1 MAMMMV
7 RDTAARNK
15 IAHSMYKIAEF
26 AQNVKR
32 CFFSLRTV
40 RSVSSFHFVSH
51 GIKLEVK
58 EMNTQSSPQFL
69 SPERHPR
76 TGGRRTIVYPVL
88 SRRARGLSL
97 GINLFPDR
105 KQCTYDCPYCEVPS
119 FSNPGLALKPGE
131 VTDALWK
138 FFADDWPMY
147 SARFELKD
155 ISLSGN
161 GEPTLSPFLGE
172 ALDAAWGTLQGLAGP
187 CSVAGEVPVVLITN
201 STGFLRP
208 EVCEMLERFSR
219 RAHLEVWAKLD
230 GGLPYLHR
238 MLSGSEFAYG
248 RIADAIADFAL
259 HVPVKLQTM
268 ICRDS
273 RSGALLF
280 DTDGYLETLQSLL
293 QRRAKV
299 RAIQLYTV
307 ARMPAKPWVA
317 ALEDAELQTIARRV
331 RGALPAGIGVECF
344 GRTGYIE

>member
-1 MAMMMV
+1 MNDRYGRGENRLSGAESHA
-7 RDTAARNK
+7 RGRGEAA
-15 IAHSMYKIAEF
+15 
-26 AQNVKR
+26 
-32 CFFSLRTV
+32 
-40 RSVSSFHFVSH
+40 
-51 GIKLEVK
+51 
-58 EMNTQSSPQFL
+58 
-69 SPERHPR
+69 
-76 TGGRRTIVYPVL
+76 IVYPVV

-119 FSNPGLALKPGE
+119 FSNPGLALKPGD
-131 VTDALWK
+131 VGRALRK
-138 FFADDWPMY
+138 FFADDWPAL
-147 SARFELKD
+147 SASLKLKD

-172 ALDAAWGTLQGLAGP
+172 ALDAAWAALQDLAGAG
-187 CSVAGEVPVVLITN
+187 SVAGDVPVVLITN
-201 STGFLRP
+201 STGFLSARL
-208 EVCEMLERFSR
+208 CELLTRFSQKAR
-219 RAHLEVWAKLD
+219 FEVWAKLD
-230 GGLPYLHR
+230 GGTPATHR
-238 MLSGSEFAYG
+238 ILSGSEFAYE
-248 RIADAIADFAL
+248 RVADAIADFAL

-268 ICRDS
+268 LCRDS

-307 ARMPAKPWVA
+307 ARMPAKPWVE
-317 ALEDAELQTIARRV
+317 ALEDVELQTIARRV